1 MKPRLRHTE
10 VVREEAGRE
19 AGNNGGLG
27 WNPDGGAG
35 FTKAPLFPL
44 LGVRG
49 CRITRRRDP
58 VPRPHDRLTGTL
70 FLSRS
75 SPRSRIQISEAFFS
89 FNEKVRSM
97 RRRIWWDSSQRSRVN
112 GGNAGEK
119 KLYSYRIGRIFAVGA
134 LEPPNLTLINQT

>member
-27 WNPDGGAG
+27 RNPDGGAG
-35 FTKAPLFPL
+35 FTKVPLFPL

-97 RRRIWWDSSQRSRVN
+97 GRRIWWDSSQRSRVN